1 MEEPDSQAPQIADTD
16 ITDESVHVT
25 VITPEPEPE
34 PDSASQESVIP
45 TLETITA
52 LIRDLIAPLAAD
64 VAAIKA
70 DMSEVVEIVEEA
82 EEQET
87 EEDATSPET
96 DSIADIEVSG
106 EPAGESGEPQDA
118 APSEDERPAESHWFF
133 RKRG

>member
-34 PDSASQESVIP
+34 PDSALSDSAIP

-70 DMSEVVEIVEEA
+70 DMSEVVEIV